1 MEHKV
6 KSKKPAVLIASFSLA
21 LLGLATASIS
31 QAQTTAAGVMTESA
45 VAADPQQW
53 LEDVTGEKALD
64 WVKARNQ
71 VTRSKLDSDAGFIK
85 LRSDLQVVLNSKD
98 RIPTVNK
105 MGNYYYN
112 FWMDADHPRGVWRKT
127 TLDEYRKPQPKWE
140 TVLDI
145 DALAKV
151 ENENWVFK
159 NSNCRDPVYD
169 RCLIQL
175 SRGGADAVV
184 MREFDL
190 TTQSFIKDGF
200 TLPEAKMNI
209 DWRDKDTLFVGTNFG
224 EGSLTDS
231 GYPRI
236 VKEWKRGTPISSAKT
251 LLAGEKTDISVSA
264 RSYDQDGIHHE
275 IVSRGVTFYTS
286 EEYLKE
292 GSKLTRLDVPA
303 KSNISFFGKQFVVS
317 LREAWITGGKTYAT
331 GSLLAIDFDAYK
343 KGKRNFNV
351 LFQPT
356 DTSSLN
362 GEAITKHYLLVQ
374 SLNNVKSNLTEWQLK
389 KGKWVSREVALP
401 TLGSVGVSAID
412 ANHSDDYFLSY
423 SDYLTPSVYIL
434 AHAGNDQRETLKS
447 APSFFDATPYET
459 VQKFATSK
467 DGTKVPYF
475 MVRNKDVKYDGNN
488 PTLLYGYGGFEISLT
503 PAYSGSLGKTWL
515 EKGGV
520 YVVANIRGGGEY
532 GPRWHEAALKENRQR
547 AYDDFAAVADDLI
560 ASKITCPQHLGAMGG
575 SNGGLLAGVALT
587 QHPELFNAV
596 VSQVPLLDMQRF
608 NKLLAGASWMGEY
621 GNPDIP
627 AEWDYISRYSPYQ
640 NVKAG
645 VKYPNVLFIT
655 STRDDRVHPGHA
667 RKMAAKMISQGH
679 DNVWYY
685 ENIEG
690 GHGGAANNAQRADMA
705 AITYSF
711 LWNMLKRDNADV
723 VIKR

>member
-1 MEHKV
+1 MEHKA

-21 LLGLATASIS
+21 LLGLATTTIS
-31 QAQTTAAGVMTESA
+31 QAQTAVAGAMTESA

-64 WVKARNQ
+64 WVKERNQ

-145 DALAKV
+145 DALAKT

-200 TLPEAKMNI
+200 ALPEAKMNI

-236 VKEWKRGTPISSAKT
+236 VKEWKRGTPISAAKT
-251 LLAGEKTDISVSA
+251 LLEGEKTDISVSA

-317 LREAWITGGKTYAT
+317 LREAWTTGGKTYAT

-401 TLGSVGVSAID
+401 TLGSIGVSAID

-503 PAYSGSLGKTWL
+503 PSYSGSLGKTWL

-560 ASKITCPQHLGAMGG
+560 ASKITSPQHLGAMGG

-723 VIKR
+723 MIKR